1 VNLIDRH
8 ILARFFANFVVLF
21 LLLFIFAAAIDVI
34 LNLDRFVDASRDE
47 LAADAGPIR
56 TTVKS
61 VQLMLN
67 FEAPR
72 VFQFYAYLHGLVA
85 VGAMGFTLAQMHRHR
100 ELVAVMASGVSLHR
114 VAMPFIVA
122 VFILSLVQ
130 IVNQE
135 AVLPQVAPLLLR
147 DHRQIGKSGVNEF
160 EVRFTSDSKGTL
172 LQSPSFDPKTS
183 TLSWPTFLERDEAGR
198 AVRRI
203 GADSASWDNSRNGW
217 TLANAQVMTL
227 RKQGEVSPDA
237 IRGQLLD
244 FYATDI
250 SPQVL
255 IVRRFAQ
262 FTAMLSIEQIR
273 EMLRTPGVTDSAALR
288 RHLYSRF
295 SSVLVNLLVMLI
307 ALPSFLLREPANLL
321 FQSVMCAGMTIPAM
335 IGAAIGMMVQLP
347 GVTPAVS
354 VFMPVL
360 VLIPVALARIT
371 FVKT

>member
-1 VNLIDRH
+1 MNLIDRH
-8 ILARFFANFVVLF
+8 ILTRFFANFAVLF
-21 LLLFIFAAAIDVI
+21 SLLFVFAAAIDVI
-34 LNLDRFVDASRDE
+34 INLDRFVDAARDE
-47 LAADAGPIR
+47 LDSDSGPLR
-56 TTVKS
+56 TPVKA

-67 FEAPR
+67 FEGPR
-72 VFQFYAYLHGLVA
+72 IFQFYAYLHGLVA

-130 IVNQE
+130 LMNQE
-135 AVLPQVAPLLLR
+135 AVLPSIAPLLLR
-147 DHRQIGKSGVNEF
+147 DHRQIGKAGVNEF
-160 EVRFTSDSKGTL
+160 EVRFTPDARGTL
-172 LQSPSFDPKTS
+172 LQSPSFDPKTR
-183 TLSWPTFLERDEAGR
+183 TLQWPTILERDEAGR
-198 AVRRI
+198 ATRRI
-203 GADSASWDNSRNGW
+203 GADSATWDESRGGW
-217 TLANAQVMTL
+217 VLTNAKVMTL
-227 RKQGEVSPDA
+227 RKEGAVGPDT
-237 IRGQLLD
+237 IREPMVD
-244 FYATDI
+244 FYATDV

-255 IVRRFAQ
+255 IVRRFGQ
-262 FTAMLSIEQIR
+262 FTAMLSMEQIR
-273 EMLRTPGVTDSAALR
+273 QMLRTPGVTDSSALR
-288 RHLYSRF
+288 RHLYARF

-321 FQSVMCAGMTIPAM
+321 LQSVQCAVMAVPAM